1 MVTWAH
7 MHSYTSTDIHR
18 HPTFQKSWCTTSHF
32 TDRRYSF
39 VCFYTFLCK
48 GGLGILESPRFLSLF
63 CQEYIF
69 YMDVV
74 STTNCGVN
82 DLLSWTRM
90 QYENCFAVFKGNAG
104 VRVQIIDNW
113 TTDSDGSFFKF
124 FIEHWNGLCICE
136 CIITIQTDCG
146 RLVLRRS
153 RLLNLNPW
161 RMSSDKL
168 P

>member
-82 DLLSWTRM
+82 DLLSWTWM

-124 FIEHWNGLCICE
+124 FINFLLSIEMVYASASVSLPYKLTVEGLCWE
-136 CIITIQTDCG
+136 GQG
-146 RLVLRRS
+146 Y
-153 RLLNLNPW
+153 
-161 RMSSDKL
+161 
-168 P
+168 